1 MGAIFTR
8 IRVRIL
14 AIVLLAIIPAIG
26 LIYYSAAERKRQISQ
41 DIESNA
47 LRLSRFL
54 ASNLERDLLQG
65 QGFLESVSINVESS
79 SFRPDDCRALFSRML
94 GDSSVYSNIGV
105 ADGSGKVVCSAAPIP
120 ADSGLGKLEWF
131 NKAAMPGSLAV
142 GFDFNGVLSDQASI
156 NLGRTLSNPRRGQA
170 GWVVFAVMNLDW
182 LDELAE
188 EAHLPAGSAVS
199 VTNRKGDAVA
209 RYPDP
214 DKWVGKPYPQDILAG
229 QWMNE
234 HEGVRFSRGIDGI
247 ERLYAFSAVPGKGN
261 FVVRIGIRR
270 EEAYALANEALIQ
283 QLVALGLVSLL
294 AMMAAWFGADVFLLK
309 QVNTLIGATRKLAAG
324 NLAARSSLSYDKGEL
339 GDLAHAFDE
348 MAEKLEWREA
358 QLRES
363 EIERANPIN
372 QIGEILEI
380 TPDATVLL
388 DDSFHIEAANRIA
401 NEIFGYESGELPGR
415 AFESIC
421 PDAASMKFELK
432 PAWSAE
438 QAPSSMRLSTTGKRK
453 DGSRFQV
460 EASLSKGSLSR
471 KTVLMATLRPL
482 REKTTGNRDGGSP
495 V

>member
-26 LIYYSAAERKRQISQ
+26 LIYYSAAERKRQISE

-65 QGFLESVSINVESS
+65 QGFLESVAINLESS
-79 SFRPDDCRALFSRML
+79 SFKPAIGRGLFSRML

-105 ADGSGKVVCSAAPIP
+105 ADASGKVLCSAAPIP

-156 NLGRTLSNPRRGQA
+156 NLGMTLSNPSRGQA

-182 LDELAE
+182 LDRLAE

-214 DKWVGKPYPQDILAG
+214 DKWVGKPYPQDILAN
-229 QWMNE
+229 QWMTE
-234 HEGVRFSRGIDGI
+234 HEGVKFSKGIDGI

-270 EEAYALANEALIQ
+270 EEAYVPANQALIQ

-294 AMMAAWFGADVFLLK
+294 AILAAWFGADVFLLK
-309 QVNTLIGATRKLAAG
+309 QVNTLIEATRRLAAG

-372 QIGEILEI
+372 QIGEVLEI
-380 TPDATVLL
+380 APDATVLL
-388 DDSFHIEAANRIA
+388 DESFTIEAANRVA
-401 NEIFGYESGELPGR
+401 REIFGYESGELPGLP
-415 AFESIC
+415 FDSIC
-421 PDAASMKFELK
+421 PDATSMKIELQ
-432 PAWSAE
+432 PARE
-438 QAPSSMRLSTTGKRK
+438 GDQPVSSMRLRTTGRRK
-453 DGSRFQV
+453 DGKRFPI

-471 KTVLMATLRPL
+471 KTVHMAIFRLPQEKLMDAR
-482 REKTTGNRDGGSP
+482 GGEGQA
-495 V
+495 